1 MKKKTEFN
9 YPDYKSVIID
19 GVEVMLYRSPRDG
32 TICIQIDTANHVSPT
47 NADGSPQIR
56 VYIND
61 EDTYIGRDVDIDLED
76 HEESGVFNRMDKL

>member
-9 YPDYKSVIID
+9 YPEYKNIILD
-19 GVEVMLYRSPRDG
+19 GVEVMVFLSTRDG
-32 TICIQIDTANHVSPT
+32 TLCVQIDTLNHIVPP
-47 NADGSPQIR
+47 NEDGSPQIR

-76 HEESGVFNRMDKL
+76 HEESGIFERMDKT

>member
-9 YPDYKSVIID
+9 YPNYKSVIID

-32 TICIQIDTANHVSPT
+32 TIYIQIDTTNHGSPT